1 MDQTDGKILTRVW
14 NGVRG
19 LLSRSRPSCP
29 LRALSPQVLL
39 PAPLVHTR
47 ARARAAQ
54 ITQL

>member
-47 ARARAAQ
+47 ARAAQ